1 MTHILWE
8 VLHVEYGEGCD
19 SSRANIVLVGSAA
32 RKLTL
37 QFLVSYFSLI
47 VTAPILLGR
56 IPLLWHDPM
65 RACSVNPLAKGI
77 GGGGGFNPFQFQ
89 KKKTKPKYWMTPDC
103 T

>member
-77 GGGGGFNPFQFQ
+77 GGGGDLIPFNS
-89 KKKTKPKYWMTPDC
+89 KKQTNKA
-103 T
+103 